1 MGEAAERQKAYAD
14 WQKAQAE
21 RERTHAEWQK
31 GYEEWQKANAEW
43 QKADAQWKED
53 YADWQKADAEWQKGY
68 EEWQKKNEAGAATPS
83 GAAVVMDV
91 PDSTAMPGAVC
102 PLPIMHHDQ
111 IVLGHGSGG
120 KLSAELLESIFL
132 PAFSNP
138 TLDKLDDQ
146 AVLQIGSARLAFT
159 TDSFVVTPI
168 FFPGGDIGRL
178 AINGTV
184 NDLAM
189 SGARPLYVAAAFILE
204 EGLSTDELRRI
215 VQSMREAAKDA
226 GVQLVTGD
234 TKVVNRGK
242 GDKIFISTTGIGV
255 VERAVN
261 ISADRAQPG
270 DQIILSGYIGDHGMA
285 ILSQRENLEFE
296 GVIESDCAALHTLVD
311 DMLDVCLDVRCLR
324 DPTRGGV
331 ATVLN
336 EIAGRSK
343 VGMVLRETEIP
354 VRDTVRGACEILGL
368 DPLYVANEG
377 KLIAIVPPNSA
388 TAILERMRQH
398 PLGRDARMVGEVVA
412 EHSGMVLMATEIG
425 GTRVVDTLF
434 GEQLPRIC

>member
-1 MGEAAERQKAYAD
+1 MSETALKISPTPQERNRPEA
-14 WQKAQAE
+14 
-21 RERTHAEWQK
+21 T
-31 GYEEWQKANAEW
+31 
-43 QKADAQWKED
+43 
-53 YADWQKADAEWQKGY
+53 
-68 EEWQKKNEAGAATPS
+68 S
-83 GAAVVMDV
+83 L
-91 PDSTAMPGAVC
+91 PGSAC
-102 PLPIMHHDQ
+102 PLPITQHEQ

-120 KLSAELLESIFL
+120 KLTAQLIDRVFL

-138 TLDKLDDQ
+138 VLDRLDDQ
-146 AVLQIGSARLAFT
+146 AVLEINGSRLAFT

-189 SGARPLYVAAAFILE
+189 SGARPLYLAAAFILE
-204 EGLSTDELRRI
+204 EGLDTDDLRR
-215 VQSMREAAKDA
+215 VVDSMSAAAREA

-242 GDKIFISTTGIGV
+242 GDKIFVSTTGIGV
-255 VERAVN
+255 IERPIN
-261 ISADRAQPG
+261 ISASHARPG
-270 DQIILSGYIGDHGMA
+270 DRVILSGFIGDHGMA

-296 GVIESDCAALHTLVD
+296 GVIESDCAALHQLVA
-311 DMLDVCLDVRCLR
+311 DMLEVTNDIHCLR

-336 EIAGRSK
+336 EIAAHSR
-343 VGMVLRETEIP
+343 VGICLQETEIP

-377 KLIAIVPPNSA
+377 KLIAIVPENKA
-388 TAILERMRQH
+388 DAVVARMRQN
-398 PLGRDARMVGEVVA
+398 PLGRDSRLIGEVA
-412 EHSGMVLMATEIG
+412 RGPEGMVVMRTEIG